1 MLTQRVIDAIDFSL
15 KVPELKDLEIATF
28 GASTGA
34 AGENVLIL
42 IIAALWAA
50 DHRRKIKTVVS
61 RGGRPD
67 LVPLK
72 SLAKITVPTCFIIG
86 GNDFEVI
93 KMNRWAYDQL
103 ASKVKEFKTVPNA
116 THLFE
121 ETGTLG
127 IAAEIAA
134 DFLVDQFSKEE

>member
-1 MLTQRVIDAIDFSL
+1 M
-15 KVPELKDLEIATF
+15 
-28 GASTGA
+28 
-34 AGENVLIL
+34 
-42 IIAALWAA
+42 
-50 DHRRKIKTVVS
+50 IKCVVS

-67 LVPLK
+67 LVPVN

-93 KMNRWAYDQL
+93 KMNQRAHDEL

-134 DFLVDQFSKEE
+134 KFLVNQFITGNEE